1 MRATDMNE
9 SNLQAFLVGTSIV
22 LSIVGSPGASILLL
36 VLASTWM
43 LSKGGMRFENDLHQY
58 IFIICVI
65 LQARDVHSSDYLPTL
80 LGPWLIG
87 TLLTMQ
93 ALQRHHDLRLG
104 KNLLEFAVISVW
116 ISSSMYL
123 ILAEMEGWMMGTI
136 LIMTPLIMTRSEF
149 KEFHRNPI
157 LITSCIFGLQ
167 GTRFLLWLDVRN
179 GSMAE
184 IMLAHSTWIVVFTG
198 ILVGVLVY
206 SIVGNLIEDEA
217 HEDE

>member
-1 MRATDMNE
+1 
-9 SNLQAFLVGTSIV
+9 
-22 LSIVGSPGASILLL
+22 
-36 VLASTWM
+36 
-43 LSKGGMRFENDLHQY
+43 
-58 IFIICVI
+58 
-65 LQARDVHSSDYLPTL
+65 
-80 LGPWLIG
+80 
-87 TLLTMQ
+87 
-93 ALQRHHDLRLG
+93 
-104 KNLLEFAVISVW
+104 
-116 ISSSMYL
+116 MYL